1 MKKEEY
7 LNHVEQALKA
17 YDKAYV
23 DEIIRDYEEHFQN
36 AKGQGKSEEEI
47 CESLG
52 SPEVVIQEIQELLS
66 ETQNVTN
73 EVARPFTETEKVP
86 FQKFHQQEW
95 HNRGDFEQQ
104 DFTKIRFQAGSAD
117 IKILCSKDSYFHL
130 YTEDPSDIK
139 YLEYKIEENTY
150 YGRVCN
156 RREGS
161 IPGFNILMG
170 FLGGQVDKVILEIP
184 QGMGELSVESLS
196 GDIQTEQIQVTALS
210 FSTFS
215 GDITAEDIHC
225 QSMTCCSKSG
235 DIEVKKVHTESMVIE
250 TISGDVRYKQIHTPI
265 FTCHTTSGDVS
276 GKHLDSQSV
285 YVKTVSGDG
294 KIHLDCFG
302 EPYYACTKTISG
314 DMKVK
319 GGLQV
324 SSQEFQNLRVGEG
337 RKVSFSSVS
346 GDCVIK
352 AAKENK

>member
-23 DEIIRDYEEHFQN
+23 DEIVRDYEEHFQN
-36 AKGQGKSEEEI
+36 AKEQGKSEEEI
-47 CESLG
+47 CASLG

-73 EVARPFTETEKVP
+73 EIARPFTETEEVP
-86 FQKFHQQEW
+86 FQKFQQQEW
-95 HNRGDFEQQ
+95 HNRGDFQQ
-104 DFTKIRFQAGSAD
+104 EDFTKIHFQAGTAD
-117 IKILCSKDSYFHL
+117 IKIIPSQDAYFHL
-130 YTEDPSDIK
+130 YTEDPSDGK

-156 RREGS
+156 KREGS
-161 IPGFNILMG
+161 ILGLNILMG
-170 FLGGQVDKVILEIP
+170 FLGGQIGKVILEIP
-184 QGMGELSVESLS
+184 RGMEELGVEALS
-196 GDIQTEQIQVTALS
+196 GDIHAEQIQVTALS
-210 FSTFS
+210 LSTFS
-215 GDITAEDIHC
+215 GDIATEDIHC
-225 QSMTCCSKSG
+225 QSLTCSSKSG
-235 DIEVKKVHTESMVIE
+235 DVEVKKVHTESMVIE
-250 TISGDVRYKQIHTPI
+250 TISGDVSYKQIHTHT
-265 FTCHTTSGDVS
+265 FTCHTTSGDVG
-276 GKHLDSQSV
+276 GKHLDSQNV

-346 GDCVIK
+346 GDCVMK